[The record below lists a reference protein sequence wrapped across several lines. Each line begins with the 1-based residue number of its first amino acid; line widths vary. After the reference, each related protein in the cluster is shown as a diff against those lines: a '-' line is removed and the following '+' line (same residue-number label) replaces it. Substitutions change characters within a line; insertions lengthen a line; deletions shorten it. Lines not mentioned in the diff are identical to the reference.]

1 MNQELTNNPFNPVAP
16 TKTFDEIKVSL
27 ASPERILSWS
37 FGEIKKPETINYRTF
52 KPERDGL
59 FCARIFGPIK
69 DYECLCGK
77 YKRMKYRGVVC
88 EKCGVEVTLQ
98 KVRRERMGH
107 IELASPVAHIWFLK
121 SLPSRIGLMLDM
133 TLRDLERV
141 LYFENYVVIEP
152 GLTDLTYGQMMTEE
166 EFMDAQDAYGMD
178 AFTANIGAEAIRE
191 MLAAIDLEAEADQLR
206 EELKEATG
214 ELKPKKI
221 IKRLKVVESFLESG
235 NRPEWMVLTVIPVIP
250 PELRPLVPLDGGRF
264 ATSDLNDL
272 YRRVINRNNRLKRL
286 IELRAPDIIVRNE
299 KRMLQESVD
308 ALFDNGRRGRVIT
321 GANKRP
327 LKSLSD
333 MLKGKQGRFRQN
345 LLGKRVDFSGR
356 SVIVTGPE
364 LKLHQCGLPKKMAL
378 ELFKP
383 FIYSRLEAKGLS
395 STVKQAKKLVEKER
409 PEVWDILDEVI
420 REHPVMLNRAPTLHR
435 LGIQA
440 FEPVLIEGKAI
451 QLHPLVCSA
460 FNADFDGDQMAVHV
474 PLSLEAQLEARVLM
488 MSTNNVLSP
497 ANGAP
502 IIVPSQDMIL
512 GLYYVTLERE
522 GMVGQDMVFGTA
534 DEVQHALDAGA
545 VHLHAKIKA
554 RIKQIDN
561 EGNEVMVRFDTTP
574 GRVLLGALLPLNA
587 KAPFDLVNRLLRKKE
602 VQQVI
607 DTVYRYCGQKES
619 VIFCDQIMTMGFR
632 QAFKA
637 GISFGK
643 DDMLIPD
650 SKWPLVEETR
660 DQVKDF
666 EQQYMDGLI
675 TQGEKYNKVVDA
687 WSKCNDKVT
696 DAMMGAISDTTY
708 AENGSENEPNSV
720 YMMAHSGARGSVTQ
734 MKQLGGMRGLMAKP
748 NGDIIETPIISNFKE
763 GLTVL
768 EYFNS
773 THGAR
778 KGLSDTALK
787 TANSGYLTRRLVD
800 VAQDCI
806 VRMHDCGT
814 DVAITATA
822 AVNDGEVVSSLAE
835 RLLGRVVA
843 EDLMRP
849 GTDEVLVANGSLIDE
864 RLADIIDEAGVASA
878 RIRSPLTCEA
888 EEGVC
893 AMCYGRDL
901 ARGTLVNQGEA
912 VGIIAAQSIGE
923 PGTQLTMRTFH
934 IGGVAQ
940 GGQQSFQEAGQ
951 AGKIHYENS
960 MTLENSSGETM
971 VMGRNM
977 KLTIIDENG
986 DERASHKVL
995 YGTKLFVK
1003 EGATVAR
1010 GDKLYEW
1017 DPYTLPIIAEAA
1029 GTAKHVDLISG
1040 ISVKDETDD
1049 ATGMTQKIVID
1060 WRSAAKGNELKPEI
1074 ILADADG
1081 EPVRNA
1087 AGNPITYPM
1096 SVDAVMSVEDGS
1108 EVQAGDVLA
1117 RIPREGSKTKDITG
1131 GLPRVAELFE
1141 ARRPKDH
1148 AIIAEIDGYV
1158 RYGKDYKNKRR
1169 IAIES
1174 SEDPD
1179 HKVEY
1184 MVPKG
1189 KHIPVAEGDFV
1200 QKGDYIMDG
1209 NPAPHDILAIMG
1221 VEALADYMIDEVQDV
1236 YRLQGVKINDKH
1248 IEVIVRQML
1257 QKWEIQE
1264 SGDTTLLKGE
1274 HVDKLEFDTA
1284 NEKAMKKG
1292 GRPAKGEPILLGI
1305 TKASLQTRS
1314 FISAASFQ
1322 ETTRVLTEASVQG
1335 KRDKLVGL
1343 KENVIVGR
1351 LIPAG
1356 TGGATQQ
1363 MRRVAADRDNV
1374 VIEARRIEA
1383 EKAAALAAPAA
1394 PAEDVVGGD
1403 VFSSGPSFDEES
1415 RD

>member
-152 GLTDLTYGQMMTEE
+152 GLTDLTYGQMLTEE
-166 EFMDAQDAYGMD
+166 EYMDAQDAYGMD

-235 NRPEWMVLTVIPVIP
+235 NRPEWMILTVIPVIP

-512 GLYYVTLERE
+512 GLYYVTLGRD
-522 GMVGQDMVFGTA
+522 GMVGEGKVFGNVN
-534 DEVQHALDAGA
+534 EVQHALDAGE
-545 VHLHAKIKA
+545 VHLHAKVKS

-561 EGNEVMVRFDTTP
+561 EGNEVLVRFDTTP

-632 QAFKA
+632 EAFKA

-660 DQVKDF
+660 GQVKDF

-806 VRMHDCGT
+806 IRQHDCGT
-814 DVAITATA
+814 DIAITATA

-843 EDLMRP
+843 EDIMRP
-849 GTDEVLVANGSLIDE
+849 GTEEVLVANGTIIDE
-864 RLADIIDEAGVASA
+864 RLADIIDEAAVASA

-893 AMCYGRDL
+893 AQCYGRDL

-951 AGKIHYENS
+951 EGTIQFENT
-960 MTLENSSGETM
+960 MTLQNSADETM

-977 KLTIIDENG
+977 KLLIIDENG
-986 DERASHKVL
+986 DERASHKVG

-1003 EGATVAR
+1003 EGQEVAR

-1074 ILADADG
+1074 ILHDKDG
-1081 EPVRNA
+1081 EPLRNA

-1096 SVDAVMSVEDGS
+1096 SVDAVMSIEDGS
-1108 EVQAGDVLA
+1108 EVAAGDVLA
-1117 RIPREGSKTKDITG
+1117 RIPREGAKTKDITG

-1179 HKVEY
+1179 YKVEY

-1274 HVDKLEFDTA
+1274 HVDKLEFDQA
-1284 NEKAMKKG
+1284 NEKALSKG
-1292 GRPAKGEPILLGI
+1292 GRVAKGEPILLGI

-1374 VIEARRIEA
+1374 VVEARRIEA
-1383 EKAAALAAPAA
+1383 EEAARLAAPTK
-1394 PAEDVVGGD
+1394 PVDDVVGGD
-1403 VFSSGPSFDEES
+1403 VFSSMPNYDEES

>member
-1 MNQELTNNPFNPVAP
+1 MNQEITSNPFNPVAP
-16 TKTFDEIKVSL
+16 IKTFDEIKVSL

-37 FGEIKKPETINYRTF
+37 YGEIKKPETINYRTF

-152 GLTDLTYGQMMTEE
+152 GLTDLTYGQMLTEE
-166 EFMDAQDAYGMD
+166 EFMDAQDQYGAD

-191 MLAAIDLEAEADQLR
+191 MLAAIDLEQEAEQLR
-206 EELKEATG
+206 ADLKEATG

-435 LGIQA
+435 LGFQA
-440 FEPVLIEGKAI
+440 FEPILIEGKAI

-512 GLYYVTLERE
+512 GLYYTSIMRE
-522 GMVGQDMVFGTA
+522 GMKGEGMAFSSI
-534 DEVQHALDAGA
+534 DEVQHALDSGA
-545 VHLHAKIKA
+545 VHLHAKITA
-554 RIKQIDN
+554 RVAQIDE
-561 EGNEVMVRFDTTP
+561 EGNEIVKRYETTP
-574 GRVLLGALLPLNA
+574 GRVRLGALLPMNA
-587 KAPFDLVNRLLRKKE
+587 KAPFELVNRLLRKKE

-632 QAFKA
+632 EAFKA

-643 DDMLIPD
+643 DDMVVPD
-650 SKWPLVEETR
+650 NKWTIVDETR

-696 DAMMGAISDTTY
+696 EAMMSTISANKRDVD
-708 AENGSENEPNSV
+708 GSEMEPNSV

-806 VRMHDCGT
+806 VRQNDCGT
-814 DVAITATA
+814 DRAITAEA

-835 RLLGRVVA
+835 RVLGRVAA
-843 EDLMRP
+843 EDLVNP
-849 GTDEVLVANGSLIDE
+849 ATGEVMVAHGVLIDE
-864 RLADIIDEAGVASA
+864 RMADMIELSSLQSA

-888 EEGVC
+888 EDGVC
-893 AMCYGRDL
+893 ATCYGRDL
-901 ARGTLVNQGEA
+901 ARGTKVNVGEA

-940 GGQQSFQEAGQ
+940 GGQQSFLEASQSGTVT
-951 AGKIHYENS
+951 YENAS
-960 MTLENSSGETM
+960 TIENSNGETL

-977 KLTIIDENG
+977 KLVIRDDAGE
-986 DERASHKVL
+986 ERASHKL
-995 YGTKLFVK
+995 GYGTKLFVK
-1003 EGATVAR
+1003 EGAKVTR
-1010 GDKLYEW
+1010 GDKLFEW
-1017 DPYTLPIIAEAA
+1017 DPYTLPIIAEKT
-1029 GTAKHVDLISG
+1029 GQVKYVDLVTG
-1040 ISVKDETDD
+1040 IAVRDETDD
-1049 ATGMTQKIVID
+1049 ATGMTQKIVMD
-1060 WRSAAKGNELKPEI
+1060 WRAAPKGNELKPEI
-1074 ILADADG
+1074 ILVDTDG
-1081 EPVRNA
+1081 EPVRNE
-1087 AGNPITYPM
+1087 AGNPVTYPM
-1096 SVDAVMSVEDGS
+1096 SVDAILSVEEGQDIK
-1108 EVQAGDVLA
+1108 AGDVVA
-1117 RIPREGSKTKDITG
+1117 RIPREGAKTKDITG

-1148 AIIAEIDGYV
+1148 AIIAECDGYV
-1158 RYGKDYKNKRR
+1158 RFGKDYKNKRR
-1169 IAIES
+1169 ITIEPS
-1174 SEDPD
+1174 AEGVEP
-1179 HKVEY
+1179 VEY

-1189 KHIPVAEGDFV
+1189 KHIPVQEGDFV

-1257 QKWEIQE
+1257 QKWEIDE

-1274 HVDKLEFDTA
+1274 HLDKAEFDA
-1284 NEKAMKKG
+1284 VNDKIMAKG
-1292 GRPAKGEPILLGI
+1292 GRPATGAPILLGI

-1356 TGGATQQ
+1356 TGGATARV
-1363 MRRVAADRDNV
+1363 RRIASERDNV
-1374 VIEARRIEA
+1374 VIEARREEA
-1383 EKAAALAAPAA
+1383 EAAAALAAPI
-1394 PAEDVVGGD
+1394 DDIVGGD
-1403 VFSSGPSFDEES
+1403 AFDTLVETPES
-1415 RD
+1415 RDE